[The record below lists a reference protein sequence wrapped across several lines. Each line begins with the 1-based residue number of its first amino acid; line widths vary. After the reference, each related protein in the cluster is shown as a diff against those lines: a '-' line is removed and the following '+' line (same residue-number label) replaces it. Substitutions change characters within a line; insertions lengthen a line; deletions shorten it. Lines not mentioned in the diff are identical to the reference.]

1 MIKINLA
8 NAENGVIKT
17 ITDSQYNG
25 ADQSVEITKV
35 YEITEEDEMYFDKI
49 SYLLLDISKD
59 LGFDLGG
66 QFDRE
71 QLSFTI
77 DWGEK
82 YFPTLEEVDEKIK
95 DLKEEIKIL
104 QTYKKEILLNKP

>member
-1 MIKINLA
+1 MIKIKLS

-35 YEITEEDEMYFDKI
+35 YEINEDEFYFDKI

-59 LGFDLGG
+59 LGFDLGN

-71 QLSFTI
+71 QLSFSI

-82 YFPTLEEVDEKIK
+82 YLPSLEEVDEKIK
-95 DLKEEIKIL
+95 DLKDEIKIL

>member
-1 MIKINLA
+1 MIKIKLS

-35 YEITEEDEMYFDKI
+35 YEINEDDEMYFDKI

-59 LGFDLGG
+59 LGLDLGG

-71 QLSFTI
+71 QFSFSI

-82 YFPTLEEVDEKIK
+82 YLPSLEEVNERISE
-95 DLKEEIKIL
+95 LKLEIKHL
-104 QTYKKEILLNKP
+104 QTYKKEILLNEL